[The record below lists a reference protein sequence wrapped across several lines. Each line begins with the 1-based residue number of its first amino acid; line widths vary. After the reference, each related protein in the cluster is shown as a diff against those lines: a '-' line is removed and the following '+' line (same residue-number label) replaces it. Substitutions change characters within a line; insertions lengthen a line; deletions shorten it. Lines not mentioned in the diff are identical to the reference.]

1 MNAQRGKIVSGGRIQ
16 VPADFRKTL
25 GLADGDS
32 VIMEVVDDELR
43 IRSYQANIK
52 RIQEL
57 LKPYRPKPGEPLVS
71 EELIVERRREAENE

>member
-57 LKPYRPKPGEPLVS
+57 LKPYRPKPGEPLAS
-71 EELIVERRREAENE
+71 EELIAERRREAENE